1 MCKAAQIACPLLV
14 MPSFKALP
22 NVKIL
27 SQNLNE
33 SDDSHKMEDTLKTEE
48 PSAK

>member
-1 MCKAAQIACPLLV
+1 MCKAPQNARPLLV

-33 SDDSHKMEDTLKTEE
+33 SDDSHKMDDTLKTEE